1 MNEFGLMEV
10 VTDDVALV
18 EKSESHEKT
27 SAPVNG
33 PEGKCET

>member
-27 SAPVNG
+27 SPVNG